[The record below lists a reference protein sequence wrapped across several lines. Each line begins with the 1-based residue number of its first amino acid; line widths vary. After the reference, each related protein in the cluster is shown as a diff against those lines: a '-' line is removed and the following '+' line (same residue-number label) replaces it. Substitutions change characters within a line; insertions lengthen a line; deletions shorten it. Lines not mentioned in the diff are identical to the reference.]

1 MNINFDQVKRGYE
14 FEIGVIRIDYSEN
27 VKECLQGET
36 EGKSDTV
43 LYKLKIYIKKRNR
56 SKIKVIFY

>member
-43 LYKLKIYIKKRNR
+43 LYKLKIYIKM
-56 SKIKVIFY
+56 

>member
-27 VKECLQGET
+27 VKECLQEEMKG
-36 EGKSDTV
+36 
-43 LYKLKIYIKKRNR
+43 
-56 SKIKVIFY
+56 KVIQFFIN